1 MALTVEDVQKYTYGT
16 DYFLIDHRP
25 GSELTPITYN
35 ISYDGNEFTFMPSE
49 VITDNTCGYASVKI
63 TDKSLL
69 SGVTK
74 IMALATSFAVQYTSK
89 SESMSDKEKDKRFIF
104 TSEAKK
110 ENTVDLY
117 VNYTNNMVFNEDAE
131 QYNLLKPFIFP
142 SYRVSKYTT
151 DHNEYQEKELLHIPF
166 ILDDNHKSVYPVP
179 RFGYATVDK
188 SPSKY
193 YKDFLSAF
201 NREDKEHY
209 FNFEKNDGRVKIK
222 DILSSLQVKDQIDV
236 PSKLVLFG
244 VCDRFG
250 HAQKGNKG
258 ICAIL
263 YINHKITV
271 DKYVIFKEKCDEQL
285 EKYLKQFNVNLT
297 VDDIK
302 NMTTEKLK
310 SLYGND
316 FRKVALLTKIC
327 GYVKDPREIEFK
339 RVAAP
344 STYYKYMQD
353 SQYSEEYGLR
363 RWEGIKKYYPELF
376 NAFKNI
382 LDYFLSLKDDY
393 SNNFK
398 KEYMDR
404 INQLGN
410 KHMENLLADESQLG
424 DDPTKILK
432 YIKKYLKDLGET
444 NIENWEDLID
454 VLHMVSQGILD
465 IFSDIYTE
473 RYKEDIRNY
482 SYKHPKAKNA
492 ELVTSYIEVLKAIEE
507 LFEYRPFEILYLPES
522 LKNMLDDYK
531 YGNLWWFLNYF
542 SMDYLI
548 NCRIFN
554 NDQLLNF
561 KQRSVKSINPEE
573 NDKLFRVYN
582 VNIKDALKTLNVNFF
597 IANNNTD
604 NITQNRKF
612 KGTPSGTSIYYDD
625 KIYKYPSE
633 VKEKFVNTLLSSG
646 AISFELIWYDKQGDS
661 RITLEEPISDNN
673 PDVQLNK
680 STFGY
685 NTTVDDIIKGYEL
698 DENTISKFIDYKIIL
713 KFDENAINAN
723 LNKLKAILDQ
733 AEKEIDR
740 EKVV

>member
-25 GSELTPITYN
+25 GSELAPITYN
-35 ISYDGNEFTFMPSE
+35 ISYDGNEFTFVPSE
-49 VITDNTCGYASVKI
+49 VIMDNTCGYASVKI

-89 SESMSDKEKDKRFIF
+89 SKSMTDKEKDKRFIF

-166 ILDDNHKSVYPVP
+166 LLDDNHKSVYPVP
-179 RFGYATVDK
+179 RLGYAAIDK

-209 FNFEKNDGRVKIK
+209 FYFEKNYGRVKIK

-258 ICAIL
+258 LCAIL

-271 DKYVIFKEKCDEQL
+271 DEYVIFKEKCDEQL

-327 GYVKDPREIEFK
+327 GYVKDPREIEFD
-339 RVAAP
+339 RVGGP
-344 STYYKYMQD
+344 STYYKYD
-353 SQYSEEYGLR
+353 RQYSEEYGLSY
-363 RWEGIKKYYPELF
+363 WAGIKKYYPELF
-376 NAFKNI
+376 NGLKNI
-382 LDYFLSLKDDY
+382 LDYFLSLKDNY

-410 KHMENLLADESQLG
+410 KHMENLLADDSQLG

-432 YIKKYLKDLGET
+432 YIKNYLKDLGET
-444 NIENWEDLID
+444 NIENWE
-454 VLHMVSQGILD
+454 
-465 IFSDIYTE
+465 T
-473 RYKEDIRNY
+473 
-482 SYKHPKAKNA
+482 
-492 ELVTSYIEVLKAIEE
+492 
-507 LFEYRPFEILYLPES
+507 
-522 LKNMLDDYK
+522 
-531 YGNLWWFLNYF
+531 
-542 SMDYLI
+542 
-548 NCRIFN
+548 
-554 NDQLLNF
+554 
-561 KQRSVKSINPEE
+561 
-573 NDKLFRVYN
+573 
-582 VNIKDALKTLNVNFF
+582 
-597 IANNNTD
+597 
-604 NITQNRKF
+604 
-612 KGTPSGTSIYYDD
+612 
-625 KIYKYPSE
+625 
-633 VKEKFVNTLLSSG
+633 
-646 AISFELIWYDKQGDS
+646 
-661 RITLEEPISDNN
+661 
-673 PDVQLNK
+673 
-680 STFGY
+680 
-685 NTTVDDIIKGYEL
+685 
-698 DENTISKFIDYKIIL
+698 
-713 KFDENAINAN
+713 
-723 LNKLKAILDQ
+723 
-733 AEKEIDR
+733 
-740 EKVV
+740 

>member
-25 GSELTPITYN
+25 GSELAPITYN

-49 VITDNTCGYASVKI
+49 VIMDNTCGYASVKI

-89 SESMSDKEKDKRFIF
+89 SKSMSDKEKDKRFIF

-209 FNFEKNDGRVKIK
+209 FYFEKNYGRVKIK

-236 PSKLVLFG
+236 PSRLVLFG

-258 ICAIL
+258 LCAIL

-297 VDDIK
+297 VDDVK

-327 GYVKDPREIEFK
+327 GYVKDPREIEFH
-339 RVAAP
+339 RVGGP

-353 SQYSEEYGLR
+353 SQYSKEYGLR

-376 NAFKNI
+376 NGLKNI

-410 KHMENLLADESQLG
+410 KHMENLLADNSQLG

-432 YIKKYLKDLGET
+432 YIKKYLKDLGKT
-444 NIENWEDLID
+444 DIDNWEDLID

-482 SYKHPKAKNA
+482 SYEHPKAKNA

-573 NDKLFRVYN
+573 NDKLFRIYN

-612 KGTPSGTSIYYDD
+612 KSTHSGTGIYYDD

-661 RITLEEPISDNN
+661 RITLEEPIIDNN
-673 PDVQLNK
+673 PVVQLDR

-698 DENTISKFIDYKIIL
+698 DENTISKFMDYKIIL
-713 KFDENAINAN
+713 KFDENTINAN
-723 LNKLKAILDQ
+723 LNKLKSILDQ
-733 AEKEIDR
+733 AEKEIDS